1 MWPMS
6 AGKEGVLRR
15 QSSRVLGIGEGLGS
29 IAALEVGLK

>member
-15 QSSRVLGIGEGLGS
+15 QSSRVLCIGEGLRC
-29 IAALEVGLK
+29 IAALGV